1 MSERVMAG
9 SSKTENSAEDKIMDL
24 FKSHAL
30 LKQEFKSL
38 EKDNFLLNK
47 AKTDQTALIESLENK
62 LTKLEKYLTKPA
74 NYQDLKVY
82 YQLHLIWQ
90 TCNRYIHK
98 FRDRL
103 VDQQSDRER
112 KQQLLEFNQEKSKH
126 LKRINKRILSSKSEL
141 EAATIEA
148 HKLNSA
154 ISSKKSIFHF
164 FAKQKLIKK
173 HLQAHAYESG
183 AYADLQDLY
192 DERIKIE
199 SEPWPEFEGV
209 DLAGKRSI
217 NIAMVALAQYFF
229 VSLSELG
236 LSHKCFMASKK
247 PVWELTYGDAAKQKL
262 IIGLCEDKLKYFSEL
277 KDLSTEVQSRMVVL
291 KESVVYKS
299 GSDSIPVI
307 DSITKVANDFSDL
320 ALDVTLT
327 DVDYEVNVLKENFWG
342 VTDLMIP

>member
-1 MSERVMAG
+1 MAG
-9 SSKTENSAEDKIMDL
+9 PSKTENTAEDKIMDL

-30 LKQEFKSL
+30 LKQEFKNL
-38 EKDNFLLNK
+38 EKDNFILNK
-47 AKTDQTALIESLENK
+47 AKTDQTVVIERLESK
-62 LTKLEKYLTKPA
+62 LTNLEKYLTKPA
-74 NYQDLKVY
+74 NYEDLKVY
-82 YQLHLIWQ
+82 YQLHLIWR

-112 KQQLLEFNQEKSKH
+112 KQQLLEFNQSKAKH
-126 LKRINKRILSSKSEL
+126 LKRINERILKSKNDL
-141 EAATIEA
+141 ETATMDA
-148 HKLNSA
+148 HKLTSEISA
-154 ISSKKSIFHF
+154 KQSIFHF

-173 HLQAHAYESG
+173 HLQAHAYESSS
-183 AYADLQDLY
+183 YADLQDLY

-217 NIAMVALAQYFF
+217 NIAMIALAQYFF

-236 LSHKCFMASKK
+236 LSHKCFVASQK

-262 IIGLCEDKLKYFSEL
+262 IIGLCEEKLQYFSEL
-277 KDLSTEVQSRMVVL
+277 KDLSTEVQSRMVIL
-291 KESVVYKS
+291 KESVAYKNDS
-299 GSDSIPVI
+299 ESIPVI
-307 DSITKVANDFSDL
+307 ESVTKVANDFSDL

-342 VTDLMIP
+342 VADLMIP

>member
-1 MSERVMAG
+1 MAG
-9 SSKTENSAEDKIMDL
+9 PSKTVNSTDEKIMDL
-24 FKSHAL
+24 FNSHSL
-30 LKQEFKSL
+30 LKQEFKHL
-38 EKDNFLLNK
+38 EKENILLTK
-47 AKTDQTALIESLENK
+47 VKTDQAATIERLEEK
-62 LTKLEKYLTKPA
+62 LSKLEKFLTKPE
-74 NYQDLKVY
+74 NYQNLKVY
-82 YQLHLIWQ
+82 YQLHLIWR

-112 KQQLLEFNQEKSKH
+112 KQQLLDFNQKKSKH
-126 LKRINKRILSSKSEL
+126 LSRINERIMASKDAL
-141 EAATIEA
+141 EAATMQA
-148 HKLNSA
+148 HKLNTEINA
-154 ISSKKSIFHF
+154 KKSIFHF
-164 FAKQKLIKK
+164 FSKQKLIKN
-173 HLQAHAYESG
+173 HLQSHTAESA

-192 DERIKIE
+192 DERIKIQ

-236 LSHKCFMASKK
+236 LSHKCFVAYKQ

-262 IIGLCEDKLKYFSEL
+262 IIGLCEEKLQYFSEL
-277 KDLSTEVQSRMVVL
+277 KDLSTEVQSRMVIL
-291 KESVVYKS
+291 KESVEYKFE
-299 GSDSIPVI
+299 SDGIPVI

-342 VTDLMIP
+342 VADLMIP